1 MLRSTPGFGVSK
13 HSIVE
18 TEIPCRYGLNTGCSS
33 DICRGLN
40 SNLAAPGR
48 QAALRLIRA
57 IAVRHRKA
65 LVAGGIGHVTVDVEL
80 RCVEAQ
86 VVVRWAGHWACRHV
100 F

>member
-1 MLRSTPGFGVSK
+1 MLRPIQAFAVSK

-18 TEIPCRYGLNTGCSS
+18 TEIPGRHRRNTICSS
-33 DICRGLN
+33 DICRGFN

-48 QAALRLIRA
+48 QAALGLIRA
-57 IAVRHRKA
+57 DAVGHCKA
-65 LVAGGIGHVTVDVEL
+65 LVAGSIGHVTVDVEF

-86 VVVRWAGHWACRHV
+86 IVVRRTRHGTCRHV